1 MKSFTKNT
9 IVIFGKQSK
18 RGFAATA
25 SVNIPKFELY
35 KLDES
40 KMPKNTTTNKQE
52 LMSYFTRMSLM
63 RRTEIVADNLYKAK
77 LIRGFCHLYDG
88 QEAIAEGMEAALT
101 YEDAIITAYRDHCQA
116 IARGD
121 TPYRVLAEMMQ
132 KRTGSTAGKGGSM
145 HYYNSK
151 NNFYGGNGIVGAQ
164 LPVGTGLAF
173 ALKYQ
178 NKPNVAVA
186 MYGDGAANQGQLY
199 EAANMAALWKLP
211 ILYVCENNL
220 YGMGTS
226 NERASHNTKY
236 YTRGDTIPGF
246 KCDGQNILVVREAMK
261 FAKKWCVDGNGPL
274 FIEFNTYRYHGHS
287 MSDPGVTYRTRE
299 EINEVR
305 ANRDPIEIVRRLL
318 LENSWATEAELK
330 DIEKKIRADI
340 DADVEKIK
348 QDPEPTPEDL
358 YSHVGIGKHYIRGIN
373 HPELSQTEY

>member
-1 MKSFTKNT
+1 MKSFVKSTLT
-9 IVIFGKQSK
+9 FQSR

-25 SVNIPKFELY
+25 TVQLPKFELY
-35 KLDES
+35 RLDD
-40 KMPKNTTTNKQE
+40 KQMPKSATTNKEE
-52 LMSYFTRMSLM
+52 LLKYFTEMSIM
-63 RRTEIVADNLYKAK
+63 RRTEIMADNLYKSK
-77 LIRGFCHLYDG
+77 HIRGFCHLYDG

-116 IARGD
+116 LARGD

-132 KRTGSTAGKGGSM
+132 KSTGSTKGKGGSM

-178 NKPNVAVA
+178 NKPNCAVA

-211 ILYVCENNL
+211 MIYVCENNL

-226 NERASHNTKY
+226 NERAAANTKY

-246 KCDGQNILVVREAMK
+246 KIDGQNVLVVREAMK
-261 FAKKWCVDGNGPL
+261 FAKQWCVSGNGPL
-274 FIEFNTYRYHGHS
+274 FIEFITYRYHGHS

-299 EINEVR
+299 EIAEVR

-318 LENSWATEAELK
+318 LENSWAAEAELK
-330 DIEKKIRADI
+330 DIERKVRADI
-340 DADVEKIK
+340 DADIEKIK
-348 QDPEPTPEDL
+348 NDPEPAPEEL
-358 YSHVGIGKHYIRGIN
+358 YTDVGYGKHYIRGVN
-373 HPELSQTEY
+373 HPEGSRVEY